1 MILLPPHPCLPD
13 AGGAVPY
20 GELDARNVATCR
32 ERVRWGIQRYQDERL
47 PGCGARIAVCHGCG
61 LRTRVNG
68 APCGACG
75 GEEKPEVTHAV
86 RRNDDSRGHA
96 PGEEAGMVDDDK
108 RATVAEM
115 ACLSG
120 EGARRETKEKAPSK
134 PRAPR
139 KTVKKGA
146 AAPDDPGLP
155 LFK

>member
-1 MILLPPHPCLPD
+1 
-13 AGGAVPY
+13 
-20 GELDARNVATCR
+20 
-32 ERVRWGIQRYQDERL
+32 
-47 PGCGARIAVCHGCG
+47 
-61 LRTRVNG
+61 
-68 APCGACG
+68 
-75 GEEKPEVTHAV
+75 
-86 RRNDDSRGHA
+86 
-96 PGEEAGMVDDDK
+96 MVDDDK